1 MTIVGTLL
9 AAGLA
14 SAAWVDSPSDGMKL
28 APKYVQGQEIV
39 YSGTIVES
47 CTGLQGVS
55 YEQPYDLEMTALVA
69 QMDSKRNAEMACYTV
84 VKMPNQDAADPQK
97 PMDGVATFHFD
108 MLWVSPEG
116 SAVWMAGPMKGKA
129 PMPPMSG
136 QCQWEL
142 SCFLQVPAEPVVKGM
157 QWTIQSE
164 GQPPVKCTAMGPETV
179 DGELCMKIACMQQ
192 SPTWMV
198 RNATQAAWQCESTVW
213 VMMKK
218 GMVYK
223 VAKTQKMRDAGEES
237 SNRCV
242 KTVYTQ
248 ATNIVFNGPELMART
263 TDFEAAL
270 KAQLEWEKLASGK
283 SDRSPRNQIGAVR
296 HQLKFALEKSIAS
309 PYRAA
314 MTEMM
319 RVAEEAE
326 KNVAVSR
333 PALPP
338 SMPHMVAVVGKRARH
353 LAVREMESG
362 DMLTLRSFK
371 GKCVVLVYCD
381 PDSPLSCRALETVM
395 KSATGL
401 KGTADVYAVCM
412 KTDKATMD
420 KLRQLVPGGYKI
432 CKAQAMDRSY
442 GMVATPHTIMI
453 DKEGMLRANFL
464 GYGPELGMSIAQ
476 QVEMHSA
483 GKVEQ
488 IGNQPEKLIR

>member
-1 MTIVGTLL
+1 MRIVGTLL

-14 SAAWVDSPSDGMKL
+14 SAAWAYLPSEGMKL

-47 CTGLQGVS
+47 CIGVPGVS

-69 QMDSKRNAEMACYTV
+69 AMDAKRNAEMACYTV
-84 VKMPNQDAADPQK
+84 VKMPNQDAVEEPK

-108 MLWVSPEG
+108 MMRVTPEG
-116 SAVWMAGPMKGKA
+116 MATWMAGPMKGKA
-129 PMPPMSG
+129 PMPMG
-136 QCQWEL
+136 TAQCPWEM
-142 SCFLQVPAEPVVKGM
+142 SCFLQVPMEPVVKGM
-157 QWTIQSE
+157 QWTVQME

-179 DGELCMKIACMQQ
+179 DGELCMKVACMQQ
-192 SPTWMV
+192 SPTWTV
-198 RNATQAAWQCESTVW
+198 KNATQAAWQCESTVW

-223 VAKTQKMRDAGEES
+223 VHKKQMMRDAGEES
-237 SNRCV
+237 PNRCI
-242 KTVYTQ
+242 KTTYTQ
-248 ATNIVFNGPELMART
+248 ATNIVYNGPELMDRT

-270 KAQLEWEKLASGK
+270 KAQIEWEKLATGK

-296 HQLKFALEKSIAS
+296 HQLKFALDKPVAS

-314 MTEMM
+314 MSEMM

-326 KNVAVSR
+326 KNVASSR
-333 PALPP
+333 PKLPP
-338 SMPHMVAVVGKRARH
+338 SMPHMVAVVGKKARH
-353 LAVREMESG
+353 LAVKEMETG
-362 DMLTLRSFK
+362 GMLTLRDFK
-371 GKCVVLVYCD
+371 GKCTVLVYCD
-381 PDSPLSCRALETVM
+381 PDSPLSCRALETVV
-395 KSATGL
+395 KSSNGL
-401 KGTADVYAVCM
+401 KGAADVYAVCM
-412 KTDKATMD
+412 KTDKASMD
-420 KLRQLVPGGYKI
+420 KLRMTVPGDYKI
-432 CKAQAMDRSY
+432 CKSQTMDRSY
-442 GMVATPHTIMI
+442 GMIAMPHTIMI

-464 GYGPELGMSIAQ
+464 GYGPELGTSIAQ